1 MYKIICDKNDK
12 TVLGKRNLF
21 KMVRQLYIIKVHNN
35 KTNKLKEFQQEG
47 WIVKLKTDYVPE
59 CSRI

>member
-1 MYKIICDKNDK
+1 MTKLSD
-12 TVLGKRNLF
+12 VLGKRNLF